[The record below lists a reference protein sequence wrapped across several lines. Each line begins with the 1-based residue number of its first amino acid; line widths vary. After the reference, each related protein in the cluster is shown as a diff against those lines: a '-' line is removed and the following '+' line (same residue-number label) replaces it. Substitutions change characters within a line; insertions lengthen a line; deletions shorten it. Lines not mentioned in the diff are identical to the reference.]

1 MAEQINSY
9 TTGDIWA
16 ASFDNISVEFNDEGK
31 MVITTR
37 PGLFDAEGN
46 KVADSRPSKSSGKT
60 QVVASSSG
68 NKPVM
73 TLKNGKTLIIG
84 FTAYVK

>member
-1 MAEQINSY
+1 MAEQI
-9 TTGDIWA
+9 GVDVMA
-16 ASFDNISVEFNDEGK
+16 ASFDNIAVEFNEEGQ

-37 PGLFDAEGN
+37 PGLFDTEGN
-46 KVADSRPSKSSGKT
+46 KVAEHRPSKSGKT
-60 QVVASSSG
+60 QVVASTGG

-73 TLKNGKTLIIG
+73 TLKNGKTLVVG

>member
-1 MAEQINSY
+1 MAEQINL
-9 TTGDIWA
+9 DVMD
-16 ASFDNISVEFNDEGK
+16 ASFDSIAVDFNEEGK

-37 PGLFDAEGN
+37 PGLFDTEGN
-46 KVADSRPSKSSGKT
+46 KVADHRPSKSGKT
-60 QVVASSSG
+60 QVVASTGG

-73 TLKNGKTLIIG
+73 TLKNGKTLVLG